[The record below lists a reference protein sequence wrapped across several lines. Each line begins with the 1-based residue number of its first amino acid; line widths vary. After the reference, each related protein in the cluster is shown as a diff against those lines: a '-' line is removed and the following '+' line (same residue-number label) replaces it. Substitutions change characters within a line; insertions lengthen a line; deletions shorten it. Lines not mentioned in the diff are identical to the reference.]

1 MIRNGISNCEV
12 TTQYVRNADAIF
24 GPNVVAMRGNTKKHT
39 SFPSK
44 PVLAPRVTQVQ
55 QTLDV
60 DLMFI
65 KQLVFIV
72 GVLNPLKLTFI
83 RYVKDRTAATLAEA
97 IRSFIATAKSR
108 NFDIQVIQVDGEG
121 GVEKFR
127 ADIEKMGI
135 QMFMWWSVRYR
146 RSRNACVCTTTDS
159 LS

>member
-1 MIRNGISNCEV
+1 MIRGGISNCEV
-12 TTQYVRNADAIF
+12 TTQDVRNADAIF
-24 GPNVVAMRGNTKKHT
+24 GPSVVAMRGNTKKHA

-44 PVLAPRVTQVQ
+44 LVLAPRVTQVQ

-65 KQLVFIV
+65 KQLVFLME
-72 GVLNPLKLTFI
+72 VLNPLKLTFV
-83 RYVKDRTAATLAEA
+83 RYVKDRTAATLVEA

-121 GVEKFR
+121 VVEKCT

-135 QMFMWWSVRYR
+135 QIVTAGPGGHVHVVERKIPFRIEQ
-146 RSRNACVCTTTDS
+146 A
-159 LS
+159 